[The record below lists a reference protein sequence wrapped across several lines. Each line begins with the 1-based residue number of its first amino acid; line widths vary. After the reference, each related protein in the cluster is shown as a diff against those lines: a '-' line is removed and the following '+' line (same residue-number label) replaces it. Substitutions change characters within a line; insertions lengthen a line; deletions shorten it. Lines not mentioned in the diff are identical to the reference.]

1 VLNSTSNRFPNGLGN
16 DSGTLGK
23 YVAFHNYSA
32 HINAEYDGDK
42 EWTTDGRNPAG
53 GGYIPR
59 FRNVYKQET
68 DFFAVMQPVLA
79 LTAGEKP
86 AAMALARTL
95 KRTW

>member
-1 VLNSTSNRFPNGLGN
+1 
-16 DSGTLGK
+16 LGK

-32 HINAEYDGDK
+32 HINAEYSGAK

-68 DFFAVMQPVLA
+68 DFLRGYACGFSAYRWEQNSSD
-79 LTAGEKP
+79 GIGQD
-86 AAMALARTL
+86 L
-95 KRTW
+95 KNNLVKKS